1 MVSNKYSTSMSS
13 SLCDTIWLSEKRK
26 NLLLLLMEGSR
37 DIEQIKTSLNVTSK
51 AMMPQIKILKKQG
64 LILQKNDSYVLSE
77 IGKLIVGNMLPL
89 LNTLE
94 VIEENKEYW
103 ASRDTSV
110 ISIDLF
116 MRLGELGECRVIEP
130 DLNHLFDLPR
140 EFTENLIKSRYIL
153 SSLSYYHPLYP
164 SLYSRLAKSGAE
176 MEIVLTKPVFE
187 RLKQESSEELSILL
201 DSKNTVIKISEGS
214 LQLPTIAVTEK
225 FMYLCLFDK
234 QGKYD
239 HRKVMSFDVSA
250 LRWGRELF
258 MYYKELAGE
267 VTET

>member
-1 MVSNKYSTSMSS
+1 MSS

-26 NLLLLLMEGSR
+26 NLLLLLMEGPR

-64 LILQKNDSYVLSE
+64 LVLQKENTYMLSE
-77 IGKLIVGNMLPL
+77 IGKLVVGNMLPL

-94 VIEENKEYW
+94 VLEENKEYW
-103 ASRDTSV
+103 TSRDTSV
-110 ISIDLF
+110 IPQEQF
-116 MRLGELGECRVIEP
+116 MRLGELGECMVIEP

-140 EFTENLIKSRYIL
+140 EFTENLIKSRCIM
-153 SSLSYYHPLYP
+153 SSLSYYHPLYS

-176 MEIVLTKPVFE
+176 MEIVLTKAVLE
-187 RLKQESSEELSILL
+187 RLKNDCRDELETLL
-201 DSKNTVIKISEGS
+201 DSENTVVKVCEEN
-214 LQLPTIAVTEK
+214 LKLPTIAVTEK
-225 FMYLCLFDK
+225 FMYICLFDK

-239 HRKVMSFDVSA
+239 HRKVMSFDASA

-258 MYYKELAGE
+258 IHYNELSQKVIE
-267 VTET
+267 I

>member
-1 MVSNKYSTSMSS
+1 MSS

-26 NLLLLLMEGSR
+26 NLLLLLMEGPR

-51 AMMPQIKILKKQG
+51 AMMPQIKILKKQE
-64 LILQKNDSYVLSE
+64 LILHKNDTYILSE
-77 IGKLIVGNMLPL
+77 IGKLVVGNMLPL

-103 ASRDTSV
+103 ANRETNV
-110 ISIDLF
+110 IPNELF
-116 MRLGELGECRVIEP
+116 MRLGEMGECRVIEP

-140 EFTENLIKSRYIL
+140 EFTENLMKSKRIM
-153 SSLSYYHPLYP
+153 SSLTYYHPLYP
-164 SLYSRLAKSGAE
+164 SLYSKLAKNGTE
-176 MEIVLTKPVFE
+176 MELVLTRAVFE
-187 RLKQESSEELSILL
+187 RLKNDFVDELESLL
-201 DSKNTVIKISEGS
+201 NSKNTVVRICDKS
-214 LQLPTIAVTEK
+214 LQPPTTAVTEK

-239 HRKVMSFDVSA
+239 HRVVMSFDLSA

-258 MYYKELAGE
+258 MYYKSLSRE
-267 VTET
+267 VTEI

>member
-1 MVSNKYSTSMSS
+1 MSS

-26 NLLLLLMEGSR
+26 NLLLLLLEGPR

-64 LILQKNDSYVLSE
+64 LILQKEDTYALSE
-77 IGKLIVGNMLPL
+77 IGKLVVGNMLPL

-103 ASRDTSV
+103 TSRDTSA
-110 ISIDLF
+110 IPYEQF
-116 MRLGELGECRVIEP
+116 MRLGELGECMVIEP

-140 EFTENLIKSRYIL
+140 EFTENLIKSRCIL

-164 SLYSRLAKSGAE
+164 SLYSRLAKSGAK
-176 MEIVLTKPVFE
+176 MDIVLTKAVFE
-187 RLKQESSEELSILL
+187 RLKNDCKDDLETLVNSQ
-201 DSKNTVIKISEGS
+201 NTVVKICEEN

-250 LRWGRELF
+250 LSWGRELF
-258 MYYKELAGE
+258 IHYKELSRE
-267 VTET
+267 VIEI

>member
-1 MVSNKYSTSMSS
+1 MSS

-26 NLLLLLMEGSR
+26 NLLLLLMEGFR

-64 LILQKNDSYVLSE
+64 LILQKENTYMLSE
-77 IGKLIVGNMLPL
+77 IGKLVVGNMLPL

-103 ASRDTSV
+103 ASRNTGV
-110 ISIDLF
+110 ISRELF
-116 MRLGELGECRVIEP
+116 MRLGELGECRIIEP

-140 EFTENLIKSRYIL
+140 EFTENLIKSRCIM
-153 SSLSYYHPLYP
+153 SSLSYYHPLYA
-164 SLYSRLAKSGAE
+164 SLYSRLAKNEAE
-176 MEIVLTKPVFE
+176 MEIVLTKPVFN
-187 RLKQESSEELSILL
+187 RLKNDSRDELETLL
-201 DSKNTVIKISEGS
+201 NSKSTLVKVFDDEG
-214 LQLPTIAVTEK
+214 LQLPTIAVTER

-239 HRKVMSFDVSA
+239 NRKVMSFDASA

-258 MYYKELAGE
+258 IYYKKLSREI
-267 VTET
+267 TEI

>member
-1 MVSNKYSTSMSS
+1 MSS

-26 NLLLLLMEGSR
+26 NLLLLLMEGPR

-64 LILQKNDSYVLSE
+64 LVLQNENTYMLSE
-77 IGKLIVGNMLPL
+77 IGKLVVGNMLPL

-94 VIEENKEYW
+94 VLEENKEYW
-103 ASRDTSV
+103 TSRNTSV
-110 ISIDLF
+110 IPQEQF
-116 MRLGELGECRVIEP
+116 MRLGELGECMVIEP

-140 EFTENLIKSRYIL
+140 EFTENLIKSRCIM
-153 SSLSYYHPLYP
+153 SSLSYYHPLYS

-176 MEIVLTKPVFE
+176 MEIVLTKSVFD
-187 RLKQESSEELSILL
+187 RLKNDCRDELETLL
-201 DSKNTVIKISEGS
+201 DSENTVVKVCEEN
-214 LQLPTIAVTEK
+214 LKLPTIAVTEK
-225 FMYLCLFDK
+225 FMYICLFDK

-239 HRKVMSFDVSA
+239 HRKVMSFDASA

-258 MYYKELAGE
+258 IHYNELSQKVIE
-267 VTET
+267 I

>member
-1 MVSNKYSTSMSS
+1 MSS

-26 NLLLLLMEGSR
+26 NLLLLLMEGPR

-64 LILQKNDSYVLSE
+64 LVLQKVDNYMLSE
-77 IGKLIVGNMLPL
+77 IGKLVVGNMLPL

-94 VIEENKEYW
+94 VLEENKEYW
-103 ASRDTSV
+103 ASRDTSA
-110 ISIDLF
+110 IPYEQF
-116 MRLGELGECRVIEP
+116 MRLGELGECMVIEP

-140 EFTENLIKSRYIL
+140 EFTENLIKSRWIM

-176 MEIVLTKPVFE
+176 IEIVLTKAVLE
-187 RLKQESSEELSILL
+187 RLKNDCRDELETLLNSRSTVVKVCEENL
-201 DSKNTVIKISEGS
+201 K
-214 LQLPTIAVTEK
+214 LPTIAVTEK
-225 FMYLCLFDK
+225 FMYICLFNK

-239 HRKVMSFDVSA
+239 HRKVMSFDASA

-258 MYYKELAGE
+258 VHYTKLSQE
-267 VTET
+267 VIDI

>member
-1 MVSNKYSTSMSS
+1 MSS

-26 NLLLLLMEGSR
+26 NLLLLLMEGPR

-64 LILQKNDSYVLSE
+64 LILQKEDTYMLSE
-77 IGKLIVGNMLPL
+77 IGKLVVGNMLPL

-110 ISIDLF
+110 IPREQF
-116 MRLGELGECRVIEP
+116 MRLGELGECMVIEP

-140 EFTENLIKSRYIL
+140 EFTENLIKSRCIM

-176 MEIVLTKPVFE
+176 IEVVLTKAVFE
-187 RLKQESSEELSILL
+187 RLKNDCKDELETLLNSE
-201 DSKNTVIKISEGS
+201 NTVFKVCEES
-214 LQLPTIAVTEK
+214 LQLPTVAVTEK

-239 HRKVMSFDVSA
+239 HRKVMSFDASA

-258 MYYKELAGE
+258 MHYKELSRE
-267 VTET
+267 VIES

>member
-1 MVSNKYSTSMSS
+1 MSS

-26 NLLLLLMEGSR
+26 NLLLLLMEGPR

-64 LILQKNDSYVLSE
+64 LILQKEDTYVLSE
-77 IGKLIVGNMLPL
+77 IGNLVVGNMLPL

-110 ISIDLF
+110 ISRELF
-116 MRLGELGECRVIEP
+116 MRLGELGECMVIEP

-140 EFTENLIKSRYIL
+140 EFTENLIKSRCIM

-176 MEIVLTKPVFE
+176 MEIVLTKAVFE
-187 RLKQESSEELSILL
+187 RLKSDFRDELETLL
-201 DSKNTVIKISEGS
+201 NSKNTVVRICEET

-225 FMYLCLFDK
+225 FMYLCLFNK

-239 HRKVMSFDVSA
+239 HRKVMSFDESA
-250 LRWGRELF
+250 LCWGRELF
-258 MYYKELAGE
+258 MHYKELSRE
-267 VTET
+267 VVEI

>member
-1 MVSNKYSTSMSS
+1 MSS

-26 NLLLLLMEGSR
+26 NLLLLLMEGPR

-64 LILQKNDSYVLSE
+64 LVLQKDDTYILSE
-77 IGKLIVGNMLPL
+77 IGKLVVGNMLPL
-89 LNTLE
+89 LSTLE
-94 VIEENKEYW
+94 VLEENKEYW
-103 ASRDTSV
+103 ASRDTGVVPSE
-110 ISIDLF
+110 LF

-130 DLNHLFDLPR
+130 DMNHLFDLPR
-140 EFTENLIKSRYIL
+140 EFTENLIKSKYIM

-164 SLYSRLAKSGAE
+164 SLYSKLAKSEAE
-176 MEIVLTKPVFE
+176 MEIVLTRAVFE
-187 RLKQESSEELSILL
+187 RLKEDCRDELEILL
-201 DSKNTVIKISEGS
+201 NSKNTIIKVCEER

-234 QGKYD
+234 QEKYD
-239 HRKVMSFDVSA
+239 HRLVMSFDLSA

-258 MYYKELAGE
+258 MHYKNLSRE
-267 VTET
+267 VTGI